1 MILFRKL
8 GWTLMLIAAIS
19 IIYTFSF
26 LAPLLLIAG
35 PMGTCCATG
44 RDSRAVVPEE
54 VSTTIGHVSDNW
66 VHPLR
71 REDKAPEPPL
81 VVESAS
87 EN

>member
-1 MILFRKL
+1 
-8 GWTLMLIAAIS
+8 
-19 IIYTFSF
+19 
-26 LAPLLLIAG
+26 
-35 PMGTCCATG
+35 MGTCCATG
-44 RDSRAVVPEE
+44 RDGRAVVPEE
-54 VSTTIGHVSDNW
+54 VSTMTGDVSDNW